1 MSLIEMPKKTAPKQ
15 PKRMGRP
22 PVASTAVTMMFL
34 DADLER
40 AEAWGKRQK
49 PPISRTAAIRRLLTL
64 ALDARLK

>member
-1 MSLIEMPKKTAPKQ
+1 MAKKAAPKQ

-22 PVASTAVTMMFL
+22 PVASTPITMMFL

-64 ALDARLK
+64 ALDAGLK